1 MAPADSL
8 ARLRK
13 TLLDRVERKE
23 APVTQLCRE
32 AGISRSRFYEL
43 RARYRQYGEAGLR
56 PKPRPTERPDR
67 QLPEPLVD
75 AIVAYAVEHPTH
87 GQRTIALVLA
97 TPRYGNWKVSHGGV
111 ANVLRRAGL
120 GRRLARLAAA
130 ESLAASE
137 GGPLTERTL
146 RAVRAIER
154 AETVHI
160 GSDMPA
166 EELFFDTFYVGHL
179 KGVGKVWQL
188 SAVDGAS
195 SFGIAR
201 VIAGPKS
208 AEATARFL
216 VEDVL
221 PTCERAGLRLVTAT
235 TDNGPEFGRAL
246 ARPAG
251 RPAYGSTASRPG
263 ARTSTPSW
271 NASRG
276 RSSTSTTASP
286 SATAGTPASRPSTPT
301 SRPGCASTTSSG
313 RTAATGPRA
322 ALRPA
327 SSSASDPRSSRRWED
342 GPMTDMQLDLSGLN
356 VGLKP

>member
-13 TLLDRVERKE
+13 ALIDRAERRE

-56 PKPRPTERPDR
+56 PKPRPAERPDR
-67 QLPEPLVD
+67 RLPEPLVD
-75 AIVAYAVEHPTH
+75 AIVASAVEHPTH
-87 GQRTIALVLA
+87 GQRTIADALA
-97 TPRYGNWKVSHGGV
+97 RERFGGWTVSHGGV

-137 GGPLTERTL
+137 GGPLTERVL
-146 RAVRAIER
+146 REVRAIER
-154 AETVHI
+154 AATRHI
-160 GSDMPA
+160 GSEVPG
-166 EELFFDTFYVGHL
+166 EELFFDTFYVGRL

-201 VIAGPKS
+201 VIAGAKT
-208 AEATARFL
+208 AAVMARFL

-221 PTCERAGLRLVTAT
+221 PAIRRARLRLVTAT
-235 TDNGPEFGRAL
+235 TDNGPEF
-246 ARPAG
+246 ARRFGAACVAAG
-251 RPAYGSTASRPG
+251 VRQHRIPPRSPNLNAFVERFQGTVLHLHYRVAFRYRYYTAIATIDADLQAWLRFYNFERPHRGY
-263 ARTSTPSW
+263 RT
-271 NASRG
+271 RG
-276 RSSTSTTASP
+276 R
-286 SATAGTPASRPSTPT
+286 TPASIFFSHRPEFLQQM
-301 SRPGCASTTSSG
+301 GA
-313 RTAATGPRA
+313 
-322 ALRPA
+322 
-327 SSSASDPRSSRRWED
+327 
-342 GPMTDMQLDLSGLN
+342 
-356 VGLKP
+356 

>member
-13 TLLDRVERKE
+13 ALMDRAARRE
-23 APVTQLCRE
+23 APVTQLCAE

-43 RARYRQYGEAGLR
+43 RARYTRYGEAGLR
-56 PKPRPTERPDR
+56 PKPRPIERPER

-97 TPRYGNWKVSHGGV
+97 TPRYGGWRVSHGGV

-137 GGPLTERTL
+137 GGPLTERVL
-146 RAVRAIER
+146 RQVRAIER
-154 AETVHI
+154 AKTVHI
-160 GSDMPA
+160 GSDVPG
-166 EELFFDTFYVGHL
+166 EELFLDTFYVGHL

-201 VIAGPKS
+201 VIAGDKT
-208 AEATARFL
+208 AAVMARFL
-216 VEDVL
+216 TEDVV
-221 PTCERAGLRLVTAT
+221 PACRAAGLRLVTAT
-235 TDNGPEFGRAL
+235 TDNGPEFGRPFGSACVAAGVRQHRIPPRSPNL
-246 ARPAG
+246 NAFVERFQGTVLHLHYRIAFRYRYYTSAATIDADLQAFLRFYNFERPHRG
-251 RPAYGSTASRPG
+251 Y
-263 ARTSTPSW
+263 RT
-271 NASRG
+271 RG
-276 RSSTSTTASP
+276 R
-286 SATAGTPASRPSTPT
+286 TPASIFFR
-301 SRPGCASTTSSG
+301 
-313 RTAATGPRA
+313 
-322 ALRPA
+322 
-327 SSSASDPRSSRRWED
+327 
-342 GPMTDMQLDLSGLN
+342 Q
-356 VGLKP
+356 KPEFLQQMGA

>member
-13 TLLDRVERKE
+13 TLLDRAERGE

-56 PKPRPTERPDR
+56 PKPRPAERPDR

-97 TPRYGNWKVSHGGV
+97 TPRFGGWQVSHGGV

-137 GGPLTERTL
+137 GGPLTERVL
-146 RAVRAIER
+146 RQVRAIER
-154 AETVHI
+154 AGTVHI
-160 GSDMPA
+160 GSDVPG
-166 EELFFDTFYVGHL
+166 EEVFFDTFYVGHL

-201 VIAGPKS
+201 VVAGDKS
-208 AEATARFL
+208 AAVMARFL
-216 VEDVL
+216 REDVL
-221 PTCERAGLRLVTAT
+221 PTCARAGLRLVTAT
-235 TDNGPEFGRAL
+235 TDNGPEFGRAFGEACRAAGVRHHRIPPRSPNL
-246 ARPAG
+246 NAFVERFQGTVLHLHYRVAFRYRWYTRAETIDADLQAWLRYYDFERPHRG
-251 RPAYGSTASRPG
+251 Y
-263 ARTSTPSW
+263 RT
-271 NASRG
+271 RG
-276 RSSTSTTASP
+276 R
-286 SATAGTPASRPSTPT
+286 TPATIFFRERPEIIEQMGGWTDDHQ
-301 SRPGCASTTSSG
+301 
-313 RTAATGPRA
+313 AA
-322 ALRPA
+322 
-327 SSSASDPRSSRRWED
+327 
-342 GPMTDMQLDLSGLN
+342 
-356 VGLKP
+356 

>member
-13 TLLDRVERKE
+13 SLIDRAERRE

-43 RARYRQYGEAGLR
+43 RARYRAYGEAGLR
-56 PKPRPTERPDR
+56 PKPRPAERPSR

-87 GQRTIALVLA
+87 GQRTIADALA
-97 TPRYGNWKVSHGGV
+97 RPRFGGWRVSHGGV

-130 ESLAASE
+130 ENLAASE
-137 GGPLTERTL
+137 GGPLTERVL
-146 RAVRAIER
+146 REVRAIER
-154 AETVHI
+154 AQTVHI
-160 GSDMPA
+160 GSDVPG

-201 VIAGPKS
+201 VVAGAKTS
-208 AEATARFL
+208 AVMARFL
-216 VEDVL
+216 VDDVL
-221 PTCERAGLRLVTAT
+221 PACRAAGLELRTAT
-235 TDNGPEFGRAL
+235 TDNGPEFGRAFGEACRAAGVHQHRIPPRSPNL
-246 ARPAG
+246 NAFVERFQGTVLHLHYRVAFRYRYYTRVATIDADLQAWLRFYNFERPHRGYRTKG
-251 RPAYGSTASRPG
+251 R
-263 ARTSTPSW
+263 
-271 NASRG
+271 
-276 RSSTSTTASP
+276 
-286 SATAGTPASRPSTPT
+286 TPASIFF
-301 SRPGCASTTSSG
+301 G
-313 RTAATGPRA
+313 
-322 ALRPA
+322 LRPEILQQMGA
-327 SSSASDPRSSRRWED
+327 CDDDRHAA
-342 GPMTDMQLDLSGLN
+342 
-356 VGLKP
+356 

>member
-1 MAPADSL
+1 VAPADSL

-13 TLLDRVERKE
+13 ALIDRAQRKE
-23 APVTQLCRE
+23 APVTRLCRE
-32 AGISRSRFYEL
+32 AGVSRSRFYEL

-97 TPRYGNWKVSHGGV
+97 TPRYGRWRVSHGGV

-137 GGPLTERTL
+137 GGPLTERVL
-146 RAVRAIER
+146 RQVRAIER
-154 AETVHI
+154 AKTVHI
-160 GSDMPA
+160 GSEVPG
-166 EELFFDTFYVGHL
+166 EELFLDTFYVGHL

-201 VIAGPKS
+201 VIAGDKTS
-208 AEATARFL
+208 AVMARFL
-216 VEDVL
+216 ATDVL
-221 PTCERAGLRLVTAT
+221 PTVRRAGRELVTAT
-235 TDNGPEFGRAL
+235 TDNGPEFGRPFGEVCRQAGVRHHRIPPRSPNL
-246 ARPAG
+246 NAFVERFQGTVLHLHYRVAFRYRYYTSGEAIDADLQAFLRFYNFERPHRG
-251 RPAYGSTASRPG
+251 Y
-263 ARTSTPSW
+263 RTK
-271 NASRG
+271 
-276 RSSTSTTASP
+276 
-286 SATAGTPASRPSTPT
+286 
-301 SRPGCASTTSSG
+301 G
-313 RTAATGPRA
+313 RTPGSIFFSQKPEILQQMGACDDDRHAA
-322 ALRPA
+322 
-327 SSSASDPRSSRRWED
+327 
-342 GPMTDMQLDLSGLN
+342 
-356 VGLKP
+356 